1 MGKELELLQKME
13 LTAENRQKLEALIT
27 EAKKTGKV
35 SSKHLVETL
44 DDVDATQA
52 QTEQFYD
59 ILEQAGIEIDVSDVL
74 DLIGSADMDNPTLS
88 EMQAIEDEG
97 LPEDLETPEAMP
109 EDVETAKLDDPVR
122 MYLKEIGRIKLL
134 SPEEEQEVAR
144 AMAEG
149 DEKTREAAR
158 KRMSEANLRLV
169 VSIAKRYVG
178 RGMQLL
184 DLIQRELA
192 LMESREDGDQH
203 IGVMLNIVQIEV
215 VFIIVVSA
223 FVGVEIALQ
232 LLLHPA
238 ILRLR
243 TEHRVILAEI
253 RGSDNRR
260 AGRGEHRTRAD
271 TGTEQ
276 NEKDN
281 SDADP
286 DEDLLVVLK
295 ELLEL
300 VGHLFAELLA
310 GILRGS
316 PGSLRTGIPCSGIFL
331 LDVLLLVVL
340 VHVLLLHLR
349 MLLLISL
356 ILELGVSYIRLMF
369 QLGNLLIRLVD
380 TAFPMMTEMPRS
392 GLSGNL
398 CFMRRLNRRV
408 FLLDLMDFAVNAGS
422 KGVTD
427 LADGFICLK
436 LQLAFALGLFQ
447 LILKMKAGFAL
458 SGLFIK
464 DTLFLE
470 NLVRGQLFTGSIQTL
485 MCLLRLPFE
494 LLHPLRGRD
503 GIVRDQLCGGG
514 FRRLSENG
522 ICIHCFHC
530 RGLAQLVCDN
540 CFGNHRAGMR
550 RNAVLL

>member
-1 MGKELELLQKME
+1 MGEIEVFELHVADVVVIRDAIGFRVRIAVCIRPCVGLRAVSGFDDDLFGEDVLLFKQH
-13 LTAENRQKLEALIT
+13 LERTL
-27 EAKKTGKV
+27 
-35 SSKHLVETL
+35 HLV
-44 DDVDATQA
+44 
-52 QTEQFYD
+52 
-59 ILEQAGIEIDVSDVL
+59 
-74 DLIGSADMDNPTLS
+74 
-88 EMQAIEDEG
+88 
-97 LPEDLETPEAMP
+97 
-109 EDVETAKLDDPVR
+109 
-122 MYLKEIGRIKLL
+122 
-134 SPEEEQEVAR
+134 
-144 AMAEG
+144 
-149 DEKTREAAR
+149 
-158 KRMSEANLRLV
+158 
-169 VSIAKRYVG
+169 
-178 RGMQLL
+178 
-184 DLIQRELA
+184 QRELS
-192 LMESREDGDQH
+192 LMESRENGDQH

-215 VFIIVVSA
+215 VFIVVVSA

-232 LLLHPA
+232 LLLHLA
-238 ILRLR
+238 ILRFR
-243 TEHRVILAEI
+243 AEHRVILAEI
-253 RGSDNRR
+253 GGRNDRR

-276 NEKDN
+276 NEKGN

-316 PGSLRTGIPCSGIFL
+316 PGSLRTGISSCGIFL

-349 MLLLISL
+349 MLLLISF
-356 ILELGVSYIRLMF
+356 ILELRISSIRLVF
-369 QLGNLLIRLVD
+369 QLGDLLVGLVD
-380 TAFPMMTEMPRS
+380 AAFPMMTEMPS
-392 GLSGNL
+392 GSLGSDL
-398 CFMRRLNRRV
+398 RFMRRLNRRV

-503 GIVRDQLCGGG
+503 GIVRDRLCGGSLC
-514 FRRLSENG
+514 RLGENG

>member
-1 MGKELELLQKME
+1 MRVAVCIRPCVGFR
-13 LTAENRQKLEALIT
+13 A
-27 EAKKTGKV
+27 V
-35 SSKHLVETL
+35 SGF
-44 DDVDATQA
+44 DDDLFG
-52 QTEQFYD
+52 E
-59 ILEQAGIEIDVSDVL
+59 DVL
-74 DLIGSADMDNPTLS
+74 LFKQHLECTLH
-88 EMQAIEDEG
+88 
-97 LPEDLETPEAMP
+97 
-109 EDVETAKLDDPVR
+109 
-122 MYLKEIGRIKLL
+122 
-134 SPEEEQEVAR
+134 
-144 AMAEG
+144 
-149 DEKTREAAR
+149 
-158 KRMSEANLRLV
+158 
-169 VSIAKRYVG
+169 
-178 RGMQLL
+178 
-184 DLIQRELA
+184 LIQRELA
-192 LMESREDGDQH
+192 LVESRENGDQH
-203 IGVMLNIVQIEV
+203 IGVMLNIVKIEV

-276 NEKDN
+276 NEKGN

-356 ILELGVSYIRLMF
+356 ILELGVSYIRLVF

-380 TAFPMMTEMPRS
+380 AAFPMMTEMPRS

-427 LADGFICLK
+427 LADGFVRLK
-436 LQLAFALGLFQ
+436 LQFPFALGLFQ

-458 SGLFIK
+458 AGFLIK
-464 DTLFLE
+464 DALFLE
-470 NLVRGQLFTGSIQTL
+470 NLVRGQLFTGGIQTF
-485 MCLLRLPFE
+485 MRLLGLPFE
-494 LLHPLRGRD
+494 LLYPLRGRD
-503 GIVRDQLCGGG
+503 GIIRDRLCGGSLC
-514 FRRLSENG
+514 RLGENG
-522 ICIHCFHC
+522 IRIHCLHC
-530 RGLAQLVCDN
+530 RGLAQLVRN
-540 CFGNHRAGMR
+540 NRFGNHRAGMR
-550 RNAVLL
+550 RNAVLLQSRRLERSL